1 MRRRPLVFAVLAAV
15 TACAAG
21 TAQATFPGAN
31 GPILFRA
38 DDLDTGL
45 AGPLMRA
52 NPNGSGVTE
61 INRRHAYFSDWSAD
75 GQHIAIDVIEG
86 DLDTHIAVLKP
97 DGGDFHF
104 ITSGRGVHDTP
115 SWSPNGRT
123 LVFNHSFR
131 RLDDPKF
138 QTRLWTIRAN
148 GNHERPLPM
157 SDRGFDVEPRY
168 SPDGRWIVFN
178 RIRPPDFEQLAVFIV
193 STNGKRRVR
202 RLTPWGINS
211 EHPTWSPDGKWILFD
226 NAPDGTIQVMR
237 PNGEDR
243 HTIVR
248 ASKGFGGHKPWFS
261 PDGTR
266 ILFMCENRGTLNKPP
281 PDYNQDLC
289 VMEADGDNIVNITN
303 TPGVYENYPAWGPA
317 AGE

>member
-1 MRRRPLVFAVLAAV
+1 VFAVLAVA

-38 DDLDTGL
+38 DDPKTGL

-52 NPNGSGVTE
+52 NPDGSGVTE
-61 INRRHAYFSDWSAD
+61 INRRHAYFSDWRAD
-75 GQHIAIDVIEG
+75 GERIAIDIIER
-86 DLDTHIAVLKP
+86 DLDTHIAILKP
-97 DGGDFHF
+97 DGSDLHF

-148 GNHERPLPM
+148 GDHERPLPM
-157 SDRGFDVEPRY
+157 SDRGFDFEPKY

-178 RIRPPDFEQLAVFIV
+178 RARPPDFEQLAVFIV
-193 STNGKRRVR
+193 STKGKHRVR
-202 RLTPWGINS
+202 RLTPWRINS
-211 EHPTWSPDGKWILFD
+211 EHPTWSPDGRWILFD
-226 NAPDGTIQVMR
+226 NAPDGTIQAMR

-243 HTIVR
+243 HTVVP
-248 ASKGFGGHKPWFS
+248 ASRGFGGHKPWFS

-266 ILFMCENRGTLNKPP
+266 ILFMCENQGTLNKPP

-317 AGE
+317 AGQ